1 MNMKTGLRSDYER
14 SLSAILSRANKR
26 IPAKRTTVPPK
37 DTSLADN
44 VTPSTEL
51 KAPTKMKYL
60 SSPYLE
66 L

>member
-1 MNMKTGLRSDYER
+1 MKTGFCSDYKR

-26 IPAKRTTVPPK
+26 IPAKHTTVPPK

-51 KAPTKMKYL
+51 KAPPKMKYL
-60 SSPYLE
+60 SFPYFE